1 MQEPIRMGCSP
12 SEDKCETSATEFNKM
27 KGRYSA
33 KNTIKRQEIAERVL
47 LIVIARCRA
56 KAKSVDGSMGRYSGL

>member
-1 MQEPIRMGCSP
+1 
-12 SEDKCETSATEFNKM
+12 M

-47 LIVIARCRA
+47 LIVMAAYRA
-56 KAKSVDGSMGRYSGL
+56 KEDDC